1 MKKHKLEQIKLDLER
16 SRSWLQ
22 QVQDDCI
29 ITNKKTSNQLA
40 KPSLYDA
47 NNLSLVKSPVSAK
60 LRIYQQINTLLET
73 IKWDFG
79 GGCPFEKA
87 SIMAD
92 LIFTYNLKTTV
103 EIGVYRGRSLLPI
116 ALAHKLSTHGIA
128 YGIDPYKLEEA
139 LENDTPFTE
148 DIEKFC
154 LSLDFDSLHKDVL
167 NLIESCQVVEHC
179 ILLRKTSEE
188 AISYFIDNDIYFDL
202 LHIDGNHDT
211 DKVMLDV
218 NLYLP
223 RIKAGGFIVMDDCFN
238 WESVNVV
245 YTQLKS
251 QYSVIL
257 ERFDLNRGADYAILQ
272 LPQN

>member
-16 SRSWLQ
+16 SCCWLQ

-29 ITNKKTSNQLA
+29 ITNKTTSDRSA
-40 KPSLYDA
+40 KPSLDHA
-47 NNLSLVKSPVSAK
+47 NNFSLIESPVSAK

-87 SIMAD
+87 CIMAD
-92 LIFTYNLKTTV
+92 LVCTYNLKTTV

-116 ALAHKLSTHGIA
+116 ALAHKLSTQGIA
-128 YGIDPYKLEEA
+128 YGIDPYNLEEA
-139 LENDTPFTE
+139 LENDTPFKE
-148 DIEKFC
+148 EIDKFC
-154 LSLDFDSLHKDVL
+154 LALDFNLLYQDVL
-167 NLIESCQVVEHC
+167 NLIESYKVVNHC
-179 ILLRKTSEE
+179 ILLRKTSKE
-188 AISYFIDNDIYFDL
+188 AINYFIENDIYFDL

-211 DKVMLDV
+211 EKVMLDV

-238 WESVNVV
+238 WESVNLV

-257 ERFDLNRGADYAILQ
+257 ERFDLNRGSDYAILQ
-272 LPQN
+272 LHNN